1 MPDWRDRILKALTPG
16 IARLSVAADPDG
28 LLLEATLLEAIRERG
43 FEIVTF
49 EDPVAF
55 RFDYESRFR
64 SRWDRGEGAGLEV
77 VVRTEGHDP
86 AVLPYDLVQAG
97 RRLSFGL
104 DDLFPALAYP
114 VVASL
119 DRSDLDALHRAQERH
134 RPGQLG
140 DDATRDFVLR
150 HVFDFAPELVR
161 RPSDLLRLLLRRH
174 YRGQRL
180 PRLLDERLAD
190 LLRQDGAFA
199 SWPLTTILPD
209 RDAFFVFLQE
219 RWPRFLDRLA
229 DGIGGGNRQDGEEA
243 RRPAQTSRT
252 ALYDTGS
259 SNAGDGDRQDGEGRR
274 PARTSHATSRNA
286 GNAGDGGL
294 KDTEG
299 TSSFEIGGP
308 ADLPFDHEDVRVYI
322 DNLFVEGMLRP
333 VAHESGHAL
342 CREWAAVGVRIDPEA
357 DRLRR
362 LRRLAEAVRATIP
375 DADVHHREWLS
386 FAYRWAELGVL
397 LSETADPARAGS
409 GSPTTESC
417 SAQSDLDSPTTGS
430 RAARADSDLPIAGPR
445 ATPAD
450 SGLPITGP
458 RASRADS
465 DPPIA
470 GPRTTPADSG
480 SPIADLRSAR
490 ADSNAPIADLRSDVD
505 RAFLAWIERRYA
517 GLHNQPPAPPVMVHH
532 LPRFLARRL
541 ADDPRGKVAL
551 VVVDGLALDQW
562 LVLRDALA
570 VQRPGLRFREG
581 AAFAWAPTITSV
593 SRQAIFAGTPPL
605 HFPASILTTDREASR
620 WTRFWADQGLAVR
633 ETGYAKGL
641 GDGLPEGVRELV
653 SRPAM
658 RALGLVVDKVDKI
671 MHGMALGAAGMHN
684 QVRQWAGEG
693 FMAGLLDALLDGGFA
708 VFLTSDHGNVEAEGR
723 GRPAEG
729 AIAEVRG
736 ERARIYPDAVLRSRV
751 KEGFPDAI
759 EWPSV
764 GLPEDCL
771 ALLAPGRTAF
781 VREGERIV
789 GHGGVSLEE
798 VVVPM
803 VEIERAAA

>member
-28 LLLEATLLEAIRERG
+28 LLLEAALLEAVRERG

-64 SRWDRGEGAGLEV
+64 SRWDRGEGAGLEI

-86 AVLPYDLVQAG
+86 AALPYDLLQAG
-97 RRLSFGL
+97 RQLSFGL
-104 DDLFPALAYP
+104 GDLFPALAYP

-134 RPGQLG
+134 RPGRLG

-180 PRLLDERLAD
+180 PRLLDERLAR
-190 LLRQDGAFA
+190 LLRQGGAFA
-199 SWPLTTILPD
+199 SWPLAAILPD
-209 RDAFFVFLQE
+209 RDAFFAFLQE
-219 RWPRFLDRLA
+219 RWPRFLDRLVG
-229 DGIGGGNRQDGEEA
+229 GIGTGEL
-243 RRPAQTSRT
+243 R
-252 ALYDTGS
+252 DV
-259 SNAGDGDRQDGEGRR
+259 EG
-274 PARTSHATSRNA
+274 ASGFA
-286 GNAGDGGL
+286 
-294 KDTEG
+294 
-299 TSSFEIGGP
+299 IGGP
-308 ADLPFDHEDVRVYI
+308 ADLPFDHADVRVYI

-333 VAHESGHAL
+333 AVHESGRAL
-342 CREWAAVGVRIDPEA
+342 RGEWAAVGVRIDPGA
-357 DRLRR
+357 DRRRR
-362 LRRLAEAVRATIP
+362 LRRLAEAVRTTLP
-375 DADVHHREWLS
+375 ESDAHHRDWLS

-397 LSETADPARAGS
+397 LSETAAAARAE
-409 GSPTTESC
+409 PHA
-417 SAQSDLDSPTTGS
+417 AQSD
-430 RAARADSDLPIAGPR
+430 A
-445 ATPAD
+445 
-450 SGLPITGP
+450 
-458 RASRADS
+458 

-470 GPRTTPADSG
+470 GPHAAPADSG
-480 SPIADLRSAR
+480 SPIADLRT
-490 ADSNAPIADLRSDVD
+490 DVD

-541 ADDPRGKVAL
+541 ADDPRGKAAL

-562 LVLRDALA
+562 IVLRDALA
-570 VQRPGLRFREG
+570 VQRPALRFREG
-581 AAFAWAPTITSV
+581 AVFAWAPTFTSV

-620 WTRFWADQGLAVR
+620 WTRFWADQGLAAR

-751 KEGFPDAI
+751 KERFPDAI

-803 VEIERAAA
+803 VEIERTAA

>member
-16 IARLSVAADPDG
+16 AARLTLAADPDG

-86 AVLPYDLVQAG
+86 AALPYDLLQAG

-104 DDLFPALAYP
+104 DDLFPALSYP

-119 DRSDLDALHRAQERH
+119 DRSDLDALHGAQERH
-134 RPGQLG
+134 RPNRLG

-190 LLRQDGAFA
+190 LLRQGGAFA

-209 RDAFFVFLQE
+209 RDAFFAFLQE

-229 DGIGGGNRQDGEEA
+229 DGIGGGNRQDGEET
-243 RRPAQTSRT
+243 RRPTQTSRT

-286 GNAGDGGL
+286 GNAGDGSPQ
-294 KDTEG
+294 DAEG

-308 ADLPFDHEDVRVYI
+308 ADLPFGHADVRVYI
-322 DNLFVEGMLRP
+322 DNLFVEGMLHP
-333 VAHESGHAL
+333 VSHGSGRAL
-342 CREWAAVGVRIDPEA
+342 RGEWASVGVRIDPEA
-357 DRLRR
+357 DRLHR
-362 LRRLAEAVRATIP
+362 LRRLAEAVGATIP
-375 DADVHHREWLS
+375 ESDAHHREWLS

-397 LSETADPARAGS
+397 LSETADPARA
-409 GSPTTESC
+409 
-417 SAQSDLDSPTTGS
+417 
-430 RAARADSDLPIAGPR
+430 DSDPPIAGPR

-480 SPIADLRSAR
+480 SPIADLHAAQS
-490 ADSNAPIADLRSDVD
+490 DSNAPIADLRTDVD

-541 ADDPRGKVAL
+541 ADDPLCKVAL

-570 VQRPGLRFREG
+570 AQRPGLRFREG
-581 AAFAWAPTITSV
+581 AAFAWVPTITSV

-736 ERARIYPDAVLRSRV
+736 ERARIYPDPVLRSRV
-751 KEGFPDAI
+751 KERFPDAI

-764 GLPEDCL
+764 GLSEDCL

>member
-16 IARLSVAADPDG
+16 VARLTLAADPDG

-49 EDPVAF
+49 EDPVVF

-64 SRWDRGEGAGLEV
+64 SRWDRGEGAGLEL
-77 VVRTEGHDP
+77 VVRTGSSDP
-86 AVLPYDLVQAG
+86 AALPHDLLHAG

-104 DDLFPALAYP
+104 DDLFPAFSYP

-134 RPGQLG
+134 RPDRMG

-150 HVFDFAPELVR
+150 HVFDCAPELVR
-161 RPSDLLRLLLRRH
+161 RPSDLLNLLLRRH

-180 PRLLDERLAD
+180 PRLLDERLAH
-190 LLRQDGAFA
+190 LLRQGGAFA
-199 SWPLTTILPD
+199 SWPLEAILPD
-209 RDAFFVFLQE
+209 RDAFFAFLQE
-219 RWPRFLDRLA
+219 RWPLFLDRLA
-229 DGIGGGNRQDGEEA
+229 GGIGADELRDV
-243 RRPAQTSRT
+243 
-252 ALYDTGS
+252 
-259 SNAGDGDRQDGEGRR
+259 
-274 PARTSHATSRNA
+274 
-286 GNAGDGGL
+286 
-294 KDTEG
+294 EG
-299 TSSFEIGGP
+299 TADLAIGGP
-308 ADLPFDHEDVRVYI
+308 ADLPFDHDDVRVYI

-333 VAHESGHAL
+333 VCHGSGHAL
-342 CREWAAVGVRIDPEA
+342 RGEWAAVGIRIDPEA

-362 LRRLAEAVRATIP
+362 LRRLVETVGATIP
-375 DADVHHREWLS
+375 EADAHHRDWS
-386 FAYRWAELGVL
+386 GFAFRWAELGVL
-397 LSETADPARAGS
+397 LTETAGA
-409 GSPTTESC
+409 
-417 SAQSDLDSPTTGS
+417 AQ
-430 RAARADSDLPIAGPR
+430 
-445 ATPAD
+445 AD
-450 SGLPITGP
+450 SGLPITGL
-458 RASRADS
+458 REAQTDS
-465 DPPIA
+465 SSPIA
-470 GPRTTPADSG
+470 GLREAQTDSG
-480 SPIADLRSAR
+480 SPIAGLRETQS
-490 ADSNAPIADLRSDVD
+490 DSGSPTTGLCATEVDPNQPIAALRAHVD

-541 ADDPRGKVAL
+541 ADDSRHKVAL

-562 LVLRDALA
+562 LVLRDILA

-581 AAFAWAPTITSV
+581 AAFAWIPTITSV
-593 SRQAIFAGTPPL
+593 SRQAIFAGKPPL
-605 HFPASILTTDREASR
+605 HFPASILRTDGEASL
-620 WTRFWADQGLAVR
+620 WTRFWADQGLTVR

-641 GDGLPEGVRELV
+641 GGGLTDGVRELL
-653 SRPAM
+653 SRPKM
-658 RALGLVVDKVDKI
+658 RALGLVVDKVDRI
-671 MHGMALGAAGMHN
+671 MHGMELGAAGMHN

-729 AIAEVRG
+729 AVADVRG
-736 ERARIYPDAVLRSRV
+736 ERARIYPDAALRSRV
-751 KEGFPDAI
+751 KERFPDAI
-759 EWPSV
+759 EWPGP
-764 GLPEDCL
+764 GLPEDCV

>member
-16 IARLSVAADPDG
+16 AARLTVAADPDG
-28 LLLEATLLEAIRERG
+28 LLLEAALLEAVRERG

-86 AVLPYDLVQAG
+86 AALPCDLVQAG
-97 RRLSFGL
+97 RQLSFGL
-104 DDLFPALAYP
+104 GDLFPALSYP

-119 DRSDLDALHRAQERH
+119 DRSDLDTLHLAQERH
-134 RPGQLG
+134 RPNRLG

-180 PRLLDERLAD
+180 PRLLDERLAN
-190 LLRQDGAFA
+190 LLRQGGAFA
-199 SWPLTTILPD
+199 SWPLATILPD
-209 RDAFFVFLQE
+209 RDAFFAFLQE

-229 DGIGGGNRQDGEEA
+229 GGIGADELRDVEGG
-243 RRPAQTSRT
+243 S
-252 ALYDTGS
+252 
-259 SNAGDGDRQDGEGRR
+259 
-274 PARTSHATSRNA
+274 
-286 GNAGDGGL
+286 GL
-294 KDTEG
+294 A
-299 TSSFEIGGP
+299 IGGP
-308 ADLPFDHEDVRVYI
+308 ADLPFDHADVRVYI

-333 VAHESGHAL
+333 AVHESGRAL
-342 CREWAAVGVRIDPEA
+342 RGEWAAVGVRIDPEA
-357 DRLRR
+357 DRRRR
-362 LRRLAEAVRATIP
+362 LRRLAEAVRTTLPEP
-375 DADVHHREWLS
+375 DAHHREWLA
-386 FAYRWAELGVL
+386 FACRWAELGVL
-397 LSETADPARAGS
+397 LSETAAAARA
-409 GSPTTESC
+409 
-417 SAQSDLDSPTTGS
+417 DSSSLTTGS
-430 RAARADSDLPIAGPR
+430 RAVQSDADPPTTESRVRQANSGSLIAGPR
-445 ATPAD
+445 AA
-450 SGLPITGP
+450 
-458 RASRADS
+458 
-465 DPPIA
+465 
-470 GPRTTPADSG
+470 PADSG
-480 SPIADLRSAR
+480 S
-490 ADSNAPIADLRSDVD
+490 PIADLRSDVD

-541 ADDPRGKVAL
+541 ADDPRRKAAL

-562 LVLRDALA
+562 IVLRDALA
-570 VQRPGLRFREG
+570 IQRPALRFREG

-620 WTRFWADQGLAVR
+620 WTRFWSDQGLAVR

-736 ERARIYPDAVLRSRV
+736 ERARIYPDPVLRSRV

-759 EWPSV
+759 EWPSM

>member
-1 MPDWRDRILKALTPG
+1 MPDWRDRILKVLTPG
-16 IARLSVAADPDG
+16 GARLTLAADPDG
-28 LLLEATLLEAIRERG
+28 LLLEATLLEAIRKRG

-64 SRWDRGEGAGLEV
+64 SRWDRGEGAGLEL
-77 VVRTEGHDP
+77 VVRTEGHD
-86 AVLPYDLVQAG
+86 AAALPYDLVQAG
-97 RRLSFGL
+97 RQLSFGL
-104 DDLFPALAYP
+104 GDLFPALSYP

-134 RPGQLG
+134 RPNRLG

-161 RPSDLLRLLLRRH
+161 HPADLLRLLLRRH

-180 PRLLDERLAD
+180 PRLLDDRLAD
-190 LLRQDGAFA
+190 LLRQGGAFA
-199 SWPLTTILPD
+199 SWPLEAILPD
-209 RDAFFVFLQE
+209 RDAFFAFLQE
-219 RWPRFLDRLA
+219 RWPLFLDRLA
-229 DGIGGGNRQDGEEA
+229 RNAGNGGPQGLGRLTGSAEVDDRQDFNRLAG
-243 RRPAQTSRT
+243 
-252 ALYDTGS
+252 DTGS
-259 SNAGDGDRQDGEGRR
+259 GGLQDFDRLADNAGDGDRQGRE
-274 PARTSHATSRNA
+274 ARRSAQTRHATSCNA
-286 GNAGDGGL
+286 GNVGDGDPEDADGAIGL
-294 KDTEG
+294 A
-299 TSSFEIGGP
+299 IRGP
-308 ADLPFDHEDVRVYI
+308 ADLPFDHDDVRVYI

-333 VAHESGHAL
+333 IVHGSGHAL
-342 CREWAAVGVRIDPEA
+342 RGEWAAVGVRIDPEA

-362 LRRLAEAVRATIP
+362 LRRLTEAVGATIP
-375 DADVHHREWLS
+375 DADAHHRDWS
-386 FAYRWAELGVL
+386 AFAFRWAELGVL
-397 LSETADPARAGS
+397 LTETA
-409 GSPTTESC
+409 
-417 SAQSDLDSPTTGS
+417 
-430 RAARADSDLPIAGPR
+430 AATR
-445 ATPAD
+445 AD
-450 SGLPITGP
+450 SGLSITELREAQADPGSPISGL
-458 RASRADS
+458 REAR
-465 DPPIA
+465 
-470 GPRTTPADSG
+470 ADSG
-480 SPIADLRSAR
+480 SPITELREAQADPIPSIAKLRA
-490 ADSNAPIADLRSDVD
+490 DVD

-541 ADDPRGKVAL
+541 ADAPRRKVAL
-551 VVVDGLALDQW
+551 IVVDGLALDQW
-562 LVLRDALA
+562 LVLRDTLA

-581 AAFAWAPTITSV
+581 AAFAWIPTITSV

-620 WTRFWADQGLAVR
+620 WTRFWADQGLTVR

-653 SRPAM
+653 SRPTM
-658 RALGLVVDKVDKI
+658 RALGLVVDKVDRI
-671 MHGMALGAAGMHN
+671 MHGMELGAAGMHN

-729 AIAEVRG
+729 AVADVRG
-736 ERARIYPDAVLRSRV
+736 ERARIYPDAALRSRV
-751 KEGFPDAI
+751 KERFPDAI
-759 EWPSV
+759 EWPGP
-764 GLPEDCL
+764 GLPEDCV
-771 ALLAPGRTAF
+771 ALLAPGRAAF

-789 GHGGVSLEE
+789 GHGGFSLEE

>member
-16 IARLSVAADPDG
+16 AARLTVAADPDG

-49 EDPVAF
+49 EDPIAF

-64 SRWDRGEGAGLEV
+64 SRWERGEGAGLEV

-86 AVLPYDLVQAG
+86 AALPYDLVQAG

-104 DDLFPALAYP
+104 DDLFPALSYP

-119 DRSDLDALHRAQERH
+119 DRSDLDALHGAQERH
-134 RPGQLG
+134 RPNRLG

-180 PRLLDERLAD
+180 PRLLDERLAQ
-190 LLRQDGAFA
+190 LLRQGGAFA

-209 RDAFFVFLQE
+209 RDAFFAFLQE
-219 RWPRFLDRLA
+219 RWPRFLDRIA
-229 DGIGGGNRQDGEEA
+229 GGIGGGNRQDGEEA
-243 RRPAQTSRT
+243 RRPTQTSRT
-252 ALYDTGS
+252 TLYNVGS
-259 SNAGDGDRQDGEGRR
+259 SNAGDGGNRQDGEGRR

-286 GNAGDGGL
+286 GNAGDGSPQ
-294 KDTEG
+294 DAEG

-308 ADLPFDHEDVRVYI
+308 ADLPFDHADVRVYI

-333 VAHESGHAL
+333 VSHGSGHAL
-342 CREWAAVGVRIDPEA
+342 RGEWATVGVRIDPEA

-362 LRRLAEAVRATIP
+362 LRRLVEAVRATIP
-375 DADVHHREWLS
+375 ESDAHHREWLS

-397 LSETADPARAGS
+397 LSETAAVARADS
-409 GSPTTESC
+409 N
-417 SAQSDLDSPTTGS
+417 SPTTGP
-430 RAARADSDLPIAGPR
+430 RAAQSDSDLPI
-445 ATPAD
+445 
-450 SGLPITGP
+450 TGP
-458 RASRADS
+458 PAA
-465 DPPIA
+465 
-470 GPRTTPADSG
+470 PADSG
-480 SPIADLRSAR
+480 SPIADLHAAQS
-490 ADSNAPIADLRSDVD
+490 DSNAPIADLRTDVD
-505 RAFLAWIERRYA
+505 RAFLAWIGRRYA
-517 GLHNQPPAPPVMVHH
+517 GLYNQPPAPPVMVHH

-570 VQRPGLRFREG
+570 VQRPALRFREG

-633 ETGYAKGL
+633 ETGYARGL
-641 GDGLPEGVRELV
+641 GDSLPEGVRELV
-653 SRPAM
+653 PRPAM

-736 ERARIYPDAVLRSRV
+736 ERARIYPDPVLRSRV